1 VTDRRTAGQTDT
13 LRRQRPRYAEPR
25 AGKKRK
31 SVHASVQQ
39 RWSKRVETNNS
50 DHEFTGGLRPAE
62 HDQFPVCAVEVE
74 PKRLGFV
81 GLKLHLLRST
91 ETYGPK
97 PAPCSGK
104 SNPHIF
110 AYILSKAVPILRL

>member
-39 RWSKRVETNNS
+39 RCKRVETNNS
-50 DHEFTGGLRPAE
+50 DHEFTSGLRPAE
-62 HDQFPVCAVEVE
+62 QDQFPVRAVEVE

-81 GLKLHLLRST
+81 RLKLHLLRST
-91 ETYGPK
+91 ETYGPR